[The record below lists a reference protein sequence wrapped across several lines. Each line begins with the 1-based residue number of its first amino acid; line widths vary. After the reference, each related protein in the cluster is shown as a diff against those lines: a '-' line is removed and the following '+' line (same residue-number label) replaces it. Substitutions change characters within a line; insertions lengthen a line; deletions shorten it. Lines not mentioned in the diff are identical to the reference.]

1 MEGSKSPRRAPMIV
15 LVGFVAAL
23 SGVLIGY
30 NTAVIAPA
38 LDFLIKDFHLGPLAQ
53 GLVVSAVLF
62 GGFIGSLCAGALI
75 RHTGERPV
83 LFVTAF
89 LFVLGAAGSGFSE
102 SVAALVVLRMVA
114 GLGVGAAT
122 MVAPLY
128 VSETTPARMRGAFVS
143 IIQLAIT
150 IGILVSYLTG
160 ALWTPSGS
168 WQLM

>member
-38 LDFLIKDFHLGPLAQ
+38 LDFLIKDFHLVPLAQ

-89 LFVLGAAGSGFSE
+89 LFFLRPPASGFSD
-102 SVAALVVLRMVA
+102 SL
-114 GLGVGAAT
+114 
-122 MVAPLY
+122 
-128 VSETTPARMRGAFVS
+128 PASAF
-143 IIQLAIT
+143 L
-150 IGILVSYLTG
+150 
-160 ALWTPSGS
+160 PF
-168 WQLM
+168 